1 MRPKYITLRRG
12 AGLEQQVF
20 LAPMNRCAGAKPLG
34 AGRNSMRTS
43 DGISAKDWDVVHD
56 LAVDVVNAPD
66 QDRPSLRRRLLEDL
80 DRLEVTY
87 GALPSILATRADYL
101 DDEDPRREELLL
113 QAYALAESRHDTMNL
128 LDVAHSLANC
138 TLRRSR

>member
-1 MRPKYITLRRG
+1 MASAQRIGTLFTTSPWTSSTPQTRTDQ
-12 AGLEQQVF
+12 A
-20 LAPMNRCAGAKPLG
+20 LG
-34 AGRNSMRTS
+34 AGCLST
-43 DGISAKDWDVVHD
+43 
-56 LAVDVVNAPD
+56 
-66 QDRPSLRRRLLEDL
+66 L